1 MEFKIVLRNKILI
14 ILYGIKVSEKTLKF
28 YNIEVNKKQIYKSK
42 KPIDLKFKCKSNS
55 NI

>member
-28 YNIEVNKKQIYKSK
+28 DNIEVNKK
-42 KPIDLKFKCKSNS
+42 
-55 NI
+55 